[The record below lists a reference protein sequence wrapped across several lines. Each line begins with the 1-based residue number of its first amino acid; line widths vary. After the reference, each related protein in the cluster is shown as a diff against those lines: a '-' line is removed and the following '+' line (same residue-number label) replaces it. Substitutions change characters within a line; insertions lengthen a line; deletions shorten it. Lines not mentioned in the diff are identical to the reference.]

1 MWNATL
7 AGGWTAFN
15 CQHRIEGYM
24 NNANLSLI
32 LCRWYSFRWNAYQA
46 DQCSTSWAGDCLL
59 HTLTTWDCIQHSVPP
74 VQLHLQRE
82 AVSVQAIQSNYSPF
96 LFLPESPLPAPHH
109 QIRLLTEWGVLTGLP
124 SMKNSYPLLFSSFLF
139 AVIILFVHN

>member
-1 MWNATL
+1 MQPWQEAEQHL
-7 AGGWTAFN
+7 IN
-15 CQHRIEGYM
+15 CQHRMEGYM

-59 HTLTTWDCIQHSVPP
+59 HTFATWDCIQHSVPL

-82 AVSVQAIQSNYSPF
+82 AVSVQAIFKQLFTLLISTRVPPPCPPPPNQSTYRVRSVDRAA
-96 LFLPESPLPAPHH
+96 LYA
-109 QIRLLTEWGVLTGLP
+109 
-124 SMKNSYPLLFSSFLF
+124 K
-139 AVIILFVHN
+139 

>member
-1 MWNATL
+1 
-7 AGGWTAFN
+7 
-15 CQHRIEGYM
+15 M

-59 HTLTTWDCIQHSVPP
+59 HTFATWDCIQHSVPL

-82 AVSVQAIQSNYSPF
+82 AVSVQAIFKQLFTLLISTRVPPPCPPPPNQSTYRVRSVDRAA
-96 LFLPESPLPAPHH
+96 LYA
-109 QIRLLTEWGVLTGLP
+109 
-124 SMKNSYPLLFSSFLF
+124 K
-139 AVIILFVHN
+139 

>member
-1 MWNATL
+1 M
-7 AGGWTAFN
+7 
-15 CQHRIEGYM
+15 EGYM

-59 HTLTTWDCIQHSVPP
+59 HTFATWDCIQHSVPP

-82 AVSVQAIQSNYSPF
+82 AVSAAYSKQ
-96 LFLPESPLPAPHH
+96 LFTLPISTRVPPPCPPPPN
-109 QIRLLTEWGVLTGLP
+109 QITYRVR
-124 SMKNSYPLLFSSFLF
+124 SIDMYRAAFYAK
-139 AVIILFVHN
+139 